1 MRKGD
6 GVTKSRMLTLTR
18 QEVIMDRRIETLWL
32 TLRIGFGLTAF
43 LAGLDK
49 FFGLLVDWTQYLS
62 PLVTDVVPLSATTIM
77 QIVGGI
83 EMIVGIAVLSGVATR
98 ITAYVVAVWL
108 LLIAIQ
114 LVATGRYFDVAVRDV
129 MLALGAFT
137 LARLSEVRDEQHHPV
152 RRAAT
157 AAA

>member
-1 MRKGD
+1 
-6 GVTKSRMLTLTR
+6 
-18 QEVIMDRRIETLWL
+18 MDRRIETLWL

-62 PLVTDVVPLSATTIM
+62 PLMTNAVPLSATTIM

-83 EMIVGIAVLSGVATR
+83 EMIVGIAVLSGIATR
-98 ITAYVVAVWL
+98 ITAYVVAAWL

-114 LVATGRYFDVAVRDV
+114 LVTTGRYFDIAVRDV

-137 LARLSEVRDEQHHPV
+137 LARLSEIREAH
-152 RRAAT
+152 AAP
-157 AAA
+157 ASRSALASRSSAMEARSAG

>member
-1 MRKGD
+1 
-6 GVTKSRMLTLTR
+6 
-18 QEVIMDRRIETLWL
+18 MDRRIETLWL
-32 TLRIGFGLTAF
+32 TLRFGFGITAF

-62 PLVTDVVPLSATTIM
+62 PIVTNTLPLSATTVM

-83 EMIVGIAVLSGVATR
+83 EMLVGIAVLSGVATR
-98 ITAYVVAVWL
+98 ITAYVVAAWL

-114 LVATGRYFDVAVRDV
+114 LVTTGRYFDVAVRDV
-129 MLALGAFT
+129 MMALGAFA
-137 LARLSEVRDEQHHPV
+137 LARLSEVRDEQRQPV